1 MEILI
6 VFLLC
11 VVLIML
17 IRIGQRRAEEV
28 KNIEYRFSKLES
40 LFEELIKKQATPKPE
55 ASKTETPK
63 EVQPEP
69 KTEPKTAPLVFE
81 QPKPKPEEQP
91 EPKKVEWQAEVIK
104 PPQQVKH
111 TASPAPKP
119 KEPQPTFFERYPDL
133 EKFIGENLINKI
145 GIAIL
150 VLAIGFFVKF
160 AIDNNWI
167 GPVGRVGVG
176 ILCGAILVV
185 LAHRLRKNYKAFS
198 SVLVGGGLA
207 VFYFTIT
214 LAFHQFH
221 LFGQTAAFI
230 ILIGITVFAVVL
242 SMLYDRQ
249 ELAII
254 ALIGGFSSPFMVS
267 TGQANYSALF
277 IYLAILNAGLLVIAY
292 NKLWRILNIVSF
304 ALTVIVYASV
314 LYTLS
319 AATYHIGFWFGTLFY
334 LLYFCINIAYNVRQ
348 NKSFVAS
355 DFSILLINT
364 ALYFAAGLY
373 LLTQMNLDLYRGLFS
388 AALGALNLILS
399 FILFRN
405 KKADTNVLYL
415 LIGITL
421 TLISL
426 TAPIQ
431 LHGHY
436 ITLFWEAEAVL
447 LLWLYKKSNIRL
459 MQVTSVILWIA
470 MLTSLL
476 MDWWQVY
483 GLGETPLTIVA
494 NKGFITALCAGI
506 SSYLL
511 FVLADDKADLLKGS
525 FVKKAA
531 FRITAFI
538 LFYLA
543 GAAEINFQFSIR
555 YAGSDMQLIYLLLYT
570 AAFLAIFN
578 FFAQRKGEYRIS
590 FILSFVLM
598 TGYLLLSGLVFAVQS
613 ALLTQAQPNPAH
625 FMAHWAAAIFMAIVM
640 WQMIKAVPK
649 TKLDKNGITWIIF
662 TSVVIFLSIEFCLAS
677 NWLFYKKGMD
687 LLTIETVYIKTA
699 LPVLW
704 GLLSFAMM
712 WIGMNKKLRTFRII
726 SLTLFTITLVKLF
739 VYDISNIPAAGKIV
753 AFFCLG
759 VLLLIISFMYQK
771 VKQIIVDDEK
781 PKDNE

>member
-6 VFLLC
+6 VVLLC
-11 VVLIML
+11 IVLIML
-17 IRIGQRRAEEV
+17 IRIGQNRAAEV
-28 KNIEYRFSKLES
+28 KNANFRLAKLEY
-40 LFEELIKKQATPKPE
+40 LLEELIKKQSAPKPE
-55 ASKTETPK
+55 ASKAEPPK
-63 EVQPEP
+63 EAQPRLKIEP
-69 KTEPKTAPLVFE
+69 KPTVFE
-81 QPKPKPEEQP
+81 QPEPATKPQAQP
-91 EPKKVEWQAEVIK
+91 GPSNVEWFAEVIT

-111 TASPAPKP
+111 NPPPAPKS

-150 VLAIGFFVKF
+150 VLTIGFFVKF

-176 ILCGAILVV
+176 VLCGAILVV
-185 LAHRLRKNYKAFS
+185 IAHRLRKNYKAFS

-304 ALTVIVYASV
+304 GLTVVVYASV

-334 LLYFCINIAYNVRQ
+334 LMYFCINIAYNVRQ
-348 NKSFVAS
+348 GKSFVAS

-388 AALGALNLILS
+388 AALGALNLVLS
-399 FILFRN
+399 YILFRN

-459 MQVTSVILWIA
+459 MQITSVILWIA

-476 MDWWQVY
+476 MDWWNVY
-483 GLGETPLTIVA
+483 GLGGTPLTIIA

-511 FVLADDKADLLKGS
+511 FVLADDKADLLKGL
-525 FVKKAA
+525 FVKKSA
-531 FRITAFI
+531 FRIIAFI

-543 GAAEINFQFSIR
+543 GALEINFQFGIR
-555 YAGSDMQLIYLLLYT
+555 YPVYNLQLIYLLIYT
-570 AAFLAIFN
+570 AAFLAVFN
-578 FFAQRKGEYRIS
+578 FFAQRKGAYRIS
-590 FILSFVLM
+590 FILSFMLLI
-598 TGYLLLSGLVFAVQS
+598 GYLFLSGLVYNVQ
-613 ALLTQAQPNPAH
+613 AAMLTLGQPNPVH
-625 FMAHWAAAIFMAIVM
+625 FVAHWAAAIFMAVVI

-649 TKLDKNGITWIIF
+649 TRINPNGISWVIF
-662 TSVVIFLSIEFCLAS
+662 LGVVIFLSVEFCMAS
-677 NWLFYKKGMD
+677 NGLFYKKGTD
-687 LLTIETVYIKTA
+687 LEVIKIIYIKTA

-712 WIGMNKKLRTFRII
+712 WIGMDRKNRMFRII
-726 SLTLFTITLVKLF
+726 SLSLFSLTLIKLF
-739 VYDISNIPAAGKIV
+739 IYDISDIPAAGKIV

-771 VKQIIVDDEK
+771 VKKIIVDDEK
-781 PKDNE
+781 PKDGQ